1 MENEEYEAKSLI
13 DLSKINILDES
24 SNAHLNEIRFIK
36 KINIKDVQQDYDYDV
51 EHNYVII
58 VSKAGHIIIYK
69 IGLIDSKDKFDINDV
84 ELNSVVNIKTKLSP
98 IKVFRSKVK
107 VVDQIQFLSNHLF
120 VGVCLHNISN
130 LQDDVYFESFNL
142 NTLEHSNH
150 FKALCKT
157 ILYFLYLKILF

>member
-1 MENEEYEAKSLI
+1 
-13 DLSKINILDES
+13 LSKINVLDES

-36 KINIKDVQQDYDYDV
+36 KVNVKDSQKDYDYDIQ
-51 EHNYVII
+51 NNLVII
-58 VSKAGHIIIYK
+58 VSKSGHIIIYK
-69 IGLIDSKDKFDINDV
+69 IALVDYKDEFDINGIEV
-84 ELNSVVNIKTKLSP
+84 HSVVNNNTKLSP

-130 LQDDVYFESFNL
+130 LQDDVFFESFNL

-150 FKALCKT
+150 FKPLCK
-157 ILYFLYLKILF
+157 LLFKIINIK